1 MMLGPLKS
9 NVEFADTLSHHLKST
24 TLKKKAQ
31 LIAISSKMV
40 LFHANDLLDLRFL
53 QTGNFTAS
61 FYLGSPSQAI
71 REIVNLIQ
79 ATLEGKDINIMLN
92 VDRLDYCHPILKF
105 DRRRL
110 QQVLL
115 NLLSNA
121 IKF

>member
-9 NVEFADTLSHHLKST
+9 NVEFAETLCNHLKST
-24 TLKKKAQ
+24 TLRKKAQ

-53 QTGNFTAS
+53 QTGNFTPS

-79 ATLEGKDINIMLN
+79 ATLEGKDLTINLN
-92 VDRLDYCHPILKF
+92 VDRLEYCHPTLKF

-110 QQVLL
+110 
-115 NLLSNA
+115 
-121 IKF
+121 